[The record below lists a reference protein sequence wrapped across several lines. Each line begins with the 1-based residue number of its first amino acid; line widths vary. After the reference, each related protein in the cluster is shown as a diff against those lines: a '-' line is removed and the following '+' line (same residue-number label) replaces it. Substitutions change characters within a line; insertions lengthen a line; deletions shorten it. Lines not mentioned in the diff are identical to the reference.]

1 MCIATPPSEL
11 LSEPAARASGWCTN
25 KARKV
30 ARVALALRVYLQ
42 EAGACVLRL
51 ACVCECVSVCVRSGG
66 WPGASFS
73 PKGKGRDTL
82 VGP

>member
-1 MCIATPPSEL
+1 MHRHAALRIVERPSYR
-11 LSEPAARASGWCTN
+11 SEWLGYEHGAQDRS
-25 KARKV
+25 
-30 ARVALALRVYLQ
+30 VALALRVYLQ
-42 EAGACVLRL
+42 EAGTCVLRL
-51 ACVCECVSVCVRSGG
+51 ARVCECVSVCVRSGG